1 MTFTVLAMHIAAFT
15 RCKKNRRGGI
25 TPRSSEADHK
35 LNFVVLIIGTS
46 CMSRDIPTT
55 FFARM
60 DICAVSY

>member
-15 RCKKNRRGGI
+15 CCKKNRQNGI
-25 TPRSSEADHK
+25 TLRSNEEDHK
-35 LNFVVLIIGTS
+35 PNFVVLIIGTS

-55 FFARM
+55 FFTHM